1 MSILNTILFAGVAFL
16 VSFLI
21 IAAAWGLGHGRA
33 AAVRH
38 LIWTGAFAVLL
49 ALPLA
54 ALLVPS
60 QMNILLPAAPVAVPT
75 DGPVV
80 APAPVAA
87 SIDPA
92 DVVLAVAAVWLA
104 GVLFHLAR
112 LLIGGI
118 GLIRL
123 HRRSVA
129 HIPNGIADAP
139 FRGLGLQLRLRTSP
153 ASDSGPLT
161 WGVLKP
167 VVLLPKASVTWPR
180 ERLTSV
186 LLHEAA
192 HVRRKDCLCRLIAMV
207 ASALYWPNP
216 LVWLAAR
223 AMRADAERAA
233 DDAVLTAGVK
243 PTRYAEHLVGLA
255 REFSGFSYA
264 MSLSMAERRMLNT
277 RVEAILDPD
286 QPRSG
291 VTKMDVLKLGVAA
304 VALTA
309 GLALVRPSLAEEPAP
324 AQHPAVAAPHHA
336 QPSHKRVA
344 HRGHVDHQD
353 IEVADA
359 ADVSDPPD
367 TPDPP
372 DADDVPSVPPVPP
385 VPHVSVVPPHVEV
398 VPPVPPVPHVAPVPP
413 VPPVQALSASQR
425 AADRSQAHAEARR
438 AIAEARR
445 ALAQVNINQT
455 VEAAMKQAE
464 QSMREAKVGD
474 AAAKKALAR
483 IDIDRVVSQAMKKAE
498 IAMRKAEAAQERA
511 ERKRLIIEHRVTRDG
526 DTVTEDLSQHNE
538 E

>member
-16 VSFLI
+16 ASFLI
-21 IAAAWGLGHGRA
+21 IAAAWGLGHRRA

-87 SIDPA
+87 GIDPA

-139 FRGLGLQLRLRTSP
+139 FRGLGWQLRLRTSP

-192 HVRRKDCLCRLIAMV
+192 HVRRKDCLCRLIAMA

-309 GLALVRPSLAEEPAP
+309 GLALVRPSLAEEPTPVQTPVA
-324 AQHPAVAAPHHA
+324 AAPHHSTPA
-336 QPSHKRVA
+336 HKTIRHATVR
-344 HRGHVDHQD
+344 HDV
-353 IEVADA
+353 EVADNDTDA
-359 ADVSDPPD
+359 ADDPPEA
-367 TPDPP
+367 PEPP
-372 DADDVPSVPPVPP
+372 DMADVPSVPPVPP
-385 VPHVSVVPPHVEV
+385 VPHVAA
-398 VPPVPPVPHVAPVPP
+398 VPPVPPIPP
-413 VPPVQALSASQR
+413 VYAPSLSQR
-425 AADRSQAHAEARR
+425 AADRAQAHAEARR
-438 AIAEARR
+438 AIAEARQ

-464 QSMREAKVGD
+464 QSMREAKVGEVV
-474 AAAKKALAR
+474 AKKALAR
-483 IDIDRVVSQAMKKAE
+483 MDLDRIVAQAMKKAE
-498 IAMRKAEAAQERA
+498 LAMQKAEAAQERA

-526 DTVTEDLSQHNE
+526 DTVTEETSRHNE

>member
-16 VSFLI
+16 ASLLI
-21 IAAAWGLGHGRA
+21 VAAAWGLGHGRA

-54 ALLVPS
+54 ALLLPS
-60 QMNILLPAAPVAVPT
+60 QMNILLPAAPVVVPT

-80 APAPVAA
+80 APGPVAA
-87 SIDPA
+87 GIDPA

-112 LLIGGI
+112 LMIGGI

-139 FRGLGLQLRLRTSP
+139 FRGLGWQLRLRTSP
-153 ASDSGPLT
+153 ASDAGPLT

-192 HVRRKDCLCRLIAMV
+192 HVRRKDCLCRLIAMA

-243 PTRYAEHLVGLA
+243 PTCYAEHLVGLA

-344 HRGHVDHQD
+344 HSGHVAHQD

-359 ADVSDPPD
+359 ADM
-367 TPDPP
+367 PDPP
-372 DADDVPSVPPVPP
+372 DPPDPPDVDDVPS
-385 VPHVSVVPPHVEV
+385 

-413 VPPVQALSASQR
+413 VPPVPPVHALDASQR
-425 AADRSQAHAEARR
+425 AAIRTQAHAEARR

-445 ALAQVNINQT
+445 ALAEVNINQT
-455 VEAAMKQAE
+455 VQQAMKQAE
-464 QSMREAKVGD
+464 QSMREAKVGE
-474 AAAKKALAR
+474 AEAKKALAR
-483 IDIDRVVSQAMKKAE
+483 IDIDRVVNQAMKKAE

-511 ERKRLIIEHRVTRDG
+511 ERNRIIIEHRQTKDG
-526 DTVTEDLSQHNE
+526 DTEDISRHDE
-538 E
+538 D

>member
-1 MSILNTILFAGVAFL
+1 MSVLNTILFAGVAFL
-16 VSFLI
+16 ASFLI

-54 ALLVPS
+54 ALLLPS
-60 QMNILLPAAPVAVPT
+60 QMNILLPAAPVAAPT

-87 SIDPA
+87 GIDPA

-112 LLIGGI
+112 LMIGGI

-139 FRGLGLQLRLRTSP
+139 FRGLGWQLRLRTSP

-192 HVRRKDCLCRLIAMV
+192 HVRRKDCLCRLIAMA

-243 PTRYAEHLVGLA
+243 PTCYAEHLVGLA

-344 HRGHVDHQD
+344 HTGHVVHQD

-359 ADVSDPPD
+359 ADA
-367 TPDPP
+367 PDPP
-372 DADDVPSVPPVPP
+372 DPPDPPDVDDVPAVPA
-385 VPHVSVVPPHVEV
+385 
-398 VPPVPPVPHVAPVPP
+398 VPPVPHVAAVPPVPP

-425 AADRSQAHAEARR
+425 AAIRTQAHAEARR
-438 AIAEARR
+438 AIAEARQ
-445 ALAQVNINQT
+445 ALAEVNINQT
-455 VEAAMKQAE
+455 VQQAMKQAE
-464 QSMREAKVGD
+464 QSMREAKVGE
-474 AAAKKALAR
+474 AEAKKALAR

-511 ERKRLIIEHRVTRDG
+511 ERKRIIIEHRVTRDG
-526 DTVTEDLSQHNE
+526 DTVIEDQHDE

>member
-1 MSILNTILFAGVAFL
+1 MSILNALLFALVAFAG
-16 VSFLI
+16 SFVVLG
-21 IAAAWGLGHGRA
+21 AAWVAGRGRA

-54 ALLVPS
+54 ALLLPS
-60 QMNILLPAAPVAVPT
+60 QMTFLLPAAPVAA

-80 APAPVAA
+80 ATAPAATG
-87 SIDPA
+87 IDAA
-92 DVVLAVAAVWLA
+92 DVVLALVALWFA
-104 GVLFHLAR
+104 GVLFHLGR
-112 LLIGGI
+112 LVVGGI

-129 HIPNGIADAP
+129 HIPHGIGEAP
-139 FRGLGLQLRLRTSP
+139 FRGLSWQLRLRTSP
-153 ASDSGPLT
+153 SSEAGPLT
-161 WGVLKP
+161 WGVLRP

-192 HVRRKDCLCRLIAMV
+192 HVRRKDCLCRLIAMA

-255 REFSGFSYA
+255 REFSGVSFA

-277 RVEAILDPD
+277 RVEAILDPA

-324 AQHPAVAAPHHA
+324 AQKPAAAAPH
-336 QPSHKRVA
+336 QTPPTHKTIKHTGHIV
-344 HRGHVDHQD
+344 HRGVV
-353 IEVADA
+353 VADVD
-359 ADVSDPPD
+359 DVQDPPD
-367 TPDPP
+367 PPEPP
-372 DADDVPSVPPVPP
+372 DVNVPPEPPAPPAPHMSAVPPVPP
-385 VPHVSVVPPHVEV
+385 VP
-398 VPPVPPVPHVAPVPP
+398 PVH
-413 VPPVQALSASQR
+413 ALSAAQR
-425 AADRSQAHAEARR
+425 AAGQAQAHAEARR

-445 ALAQVNINQT
+445 ALAEVDIHQT
-455 VEAAMKQAE
+455 VQQAMKQAE
-464 QSMREAKVGD
+464 QSMREAKIGE
-474 AAAKKALAR
+474 AEARKALAR
-483 IDIDRVVSQAMKKAE
+483 MDIDRVVGEAMRKAE
-498 IAMRKAEAAQERA
+498 IAMQKAEAAQARA
-511 ERKRLIIEHRVTRDG
+511 ERKRLIIEHRVTKDG
-526 DTVTEDLSQHNE
+526 DTVIEDSSRTDE

>member
-1 MSILNTILFAGVAFL
+1 MSILNTILFAAVAFL
-16 VSFLI
+16 ASFVVI
-21 IAAAWGLGHGRA
+21 GAAWALGRGRA

-80 APAPVAA
+80 ASAPVATG
-87 SIDPA
+87 IDPA
-92 DVVLAVAAVWLA
+92 DVVLAVAVVWFA
-104 GVLFHLAR
+104 GVLFHLTR

-129 HIPNGIADAP
+129 HIPHGIADAP
-139 FRGLGLQLRLRTSP
+139 FRGLSWQLRLRTSP
-153 ASDSGPLT
+153 SSDSGPLT

-192 HVRRKDCLCRLIAMV
+192 HVRRQDCLCRLIAIM

-255 REFSGFSYA
+255 REFSGVSFA
-264 MSLSMAERRMLNT
+264 MSLSMAERRMLDT

-324 AQHPAVAAPHHA
+324 AQKPVAAAPQHA
-336 QPSHKRVA
+336 QPAHKTIRHAATRHDV
-344 HRGHVDHQD
+344 
-353 IEVADA
+353 EVADI
-359 ADVSDPPD
+359 D
-367 TPDPP
+367 TPEPPDPP
-372 DADDVPSVPPVPP
+372 DADVSVPPIPPVPPVPHASAELPALPVPPVPP
-385 VPHVSVVPPHVEV
+385 VPHISAVPPAPPI
-398 VPPVPPVPHVAPVPP
+398 PPVHDFS
-413 VPPVQALSASQR
+413 QSQR
-425 AADRSQAHAEARR
+425 AADRAQAHAEARR

-445 ALAQVNINQT
+445 ALAEVNINQT
-455 VEAAMKQAE
+455 VQAAMKQAE
-464 QSMREAKVGD
+464 QSMRDANVGE

-483 IDIDRVVSQAMKKAE
+483 IDIDRVVNLAMKKAE

-511 ERKRLIIEHRVTRDG
+511 ERKRVIIEHRVTRDG
-526 DTVTEDLSQHNE
+526 DTVTEDLSRHDE

>member
-1 MSILNTILFAGVAFL
+1 MSVLNTILFAVVAFL
-16 VSFLI
+16 ASFLV

-54 ALLVPS
+54 ALLLPS
-60 QMNILLPAAPVAVPT
+60 QMNILLPAAPVAAPT

-80 APAPVAA
+80 APGPVAA
-87 SIDPA
+87 GIDPA

-112 LLIGGI
+112 LMIGGI

-139 FRGLGLQLRLRTSP
+139 FRGLGWQLRLRTSP
-153 ASDSGPLT
+153 ASESGPLT

-192 HVRRKDCLCRLIAMV
+192 HVRRKDCLCRLIAMA

-243 PTRYAEHLVGLA
+243 PTCYAEHLVGLA

-324 AQHPAVAAPHHA
+324 AQTPVAATPHHA
-336 QPSHKRVA
+336 QPAHKIIRHATTRHDV
-344 HRGHVDHQD
+344 
-353 IEVADA
+353 EVADSD
-359 ADVSDPPD
+359 ADATDDPPEA
-367 TPDPP
+367 PEPP
-372 DADDVPSVPPVPP
+372 DMADVPSVPPVPP
-385 VPHVSVVPPHVEV
+385 VPPVPHVAA
-398 VPPVPPVPHVAPVPP
+398 VPPVPPVPPVHAPS
-413 VPPVQALSASQR
+413 LSER
-425 AADRSQAHAEARR
+425 AAIRAQAHAEARR
-438 AIAEARR
+438 AIAEARQ
-445 ALAQVNINQT
+445 ALAEVNINQT
-455 VEAAMKQAE
+455 VQAAMKQAE
-464 QSMREAKVGD
+464 QSLRDAKVGE

-483 IDIDRVVSQAMKKAE
+483 IDIDRVVNQAMKKAE

-511 ERKRLIIEHRVTRDG
+511 ERKRIIIEHRVTRDG
-526 DTVTEDLSQHNE
+526 DTVTEDEHDAE
-538 E
+538 